1 MNLFQQKNVCAHT
14 SVKPSRWAWWGAF
27 LSALLCGCVA
37 AASLGCGDNVVS
49 ATGPGKA
56 PGTIEP
62 ATTTIGL
69 PASLTCGM
77 QSFTGAGM
85 DACTV
90 TMTAAASTGQVVTL
104 SSDNPAVTVPATVTV
119 PANATIANFTATV
132 AAVSSAQ
139 TATVTATSDGISKP
153 FTLRLSASV
162 VAASPALMLSTSSVA
177 FGNVAVNSAATAHTV
192 TLTSSGT
199 GALTISAVTVS
210 GAEFSIGGT
219 AFPVTLNPGQTAT
232 ISIQFNPSAAGAVTG
247 KVTISTNDA
256 SGNSDTISL
265 TGTGTTSGGTT
276 GGGNG
281 GGSGNGGSSGSTAQ
295 PAVTGPTP
303 GSVLSGSAVTFTW
316 TTASGVTD
324 YQLFVGTTAVGSDDI
339 GIYSRGATT
348 ASTESAAV
356 TGIPVSGAI
365 LYVRLF
371 TYLAA
376 SGAWQAS
383 DYTYLE
389 ASSAAFTPTGLGS
402 LSCSSASVVG
412 AGTDSCTV
420 TVSPA
425 APAGGVSVIL
435 GSNNSAVTVP
445 ATVTV
450 GAGASSAAFTANVA
464 AVSAPQAVTLTA
476 SLDGAS
482 SSYVLQLALGTPAL
496 TLGATSIA
504 FGGVALNTP
513 VTKLLS
519 LKSSG
524 TAPLTISGGSALGL
538 EFSIGG
544 VAFPVTLN
552 PGQTATLHVQFDPNT
567 AGEVTGILTLTSNAS
582 AAATATVI
590 LTGTGGGSGGSASQY
605 AVALNWNAPVDS
617 TDPNQIAGY
626 NIYRAPSGTAGF
638 QLLNPSVNAPTTY
651 TDNTVANGSSYD
663 YEVTTV
669 DVAGNESAPSNIFT
683 ASIPSD

>member
-1 MNLFQQKNVCAHT
+1 M
-14 SVKPSRWAWWGAF
+14 
-27 LSALLCGCVA
+27 
-37 AASLGCGDNVVS
+37 VS
-49 ATGPGKA
+49 ATGPVKA

-62 ATTTIGL
+62 ATTTTGL
-69 PASLTCGM
+69 PASLTCEA
-77 QSFTGAGM
+77 QSFTGAAT

-119 PANATIANFTATV
+119 PANATSATFTATV

-162 VAASPALMLSTSSVA
+162 VATSPALTLSTGSIA
-177 FGNVAVNSAATAHTV
+177 FGNVAVNSAATAQTV

-199 GALTISAVTVS
+199 GALTISAVTLS

-232 ISIQFNPSAAGAVTG
+232 ISIQFDPSTAGAVTG
-247 KVTISTNDA
+247 KVTISSNDA

-281 GGSGNGGSSGSTAQ
+281 GGSGGSTAQ
-295 PAVTGPTP
+295 PAVIGPTP

-316 TTASGVTD
+316 TTVSGVTD
-324 YQLFVGTTAVGSDDI
+324 YQLFVGTTGVGSGDI

-389 ASSAAFTPTGLGS
+389 ASSAALTATGLGS
-402 LSCSSASVVG
+402 LSCSSASIVG
-412 AGTDSCTV
+412 AGTDNCTV

-425 APAGGVSVIL
+425 APAGGVSVSVA
-435 GSNNSAVTVP
+435 SNNSAVTVP
-445 ATVTV
+445 ASVTV
-450 GAGASSAAFTANVA
+450 GAGATSVAFTANVA
-464 AVSAPQAVTLTA
+464 AVSAPRAVTLTA
-476 SLDGAS
+476 SLGGAS
-482 SSYVLQLALGTPAL
+482 SSYVVQLALGTPAL
-496 TLGATSIA
+496 TLSTSSIA

-513 VTKLLS
+513 ATQSLT

-524 TAPLTISGGSALGL
+524 TAPLTISGGSVLGL

-544 VAFPVTLN
+544 VAFPVTLS
-552 PGQTATLHVQFDPNT
+552 PGQTATLHVQFDANT
-567 AGEVTGILTLTSNAS
+567 AGEVTGILTLISNAS
-582 AAATATVI
+582 AGGAATVT
-590 LTGTGGGSGGSASQY
+590 LTGTGGGSGSGSGGSASQY
-605 AVALNWNAPVDS
+605 AVALNWNAPADS

-638 QLLNPSVNAPTTY
+638 QLLNSSVNAPTTY

-669 DVAGNESAPSNIFT
+669 DVAGNESTPSNIFT